1 MKVEGLRYS
10 FVEARLVHPSVNLL
24 PLLDGKKVIGFAVT
38 KADALTI
45 TRALNREDLRKFA
58 RRAAPKPKPAARS
71 GRPAPRRR
79 FRSKLKLYGHHT

>member
-45 TRALNREDLRKFA
+45 TRALNREDLRGFSK
-58 RRAAPKPKPAARS
+58 RAAPKKPSARS
-71 GRPAPRRR
+71 GRPTPRRR
-79 FRSKLKLYGHHT
+79 FRSKLRLYGHHT